1 MKCLPRAPM
10 AAALAA
16 LILSGCGGG
25 GGKPAEQPHNVTAA
39 IAGFDAFKSGDQA
52 ALETQIQALSAQ
64 LPADQTTGPF
74 VACTDQGYALRRV
87 ARVKRELEV
96 LDLSQAWSVGDDARF
111 VYFQTLIGGA
121 DLKLTPERV
130 GGPTDF
136 DCQNADHHDQ
146 NVAMD
151 TAETHAIQ
159 AAGRDR
165 LKVWFAA
172 VQASLGPQL
181 DPHMQDAAKL
191 LKASGL
197 TDSDRWQAPS
207 SSSN

>member
-1 MKCLPRAPM
+1 MT
-10 AAALAA
+10 AALAA

-25 GGKPAEQPHNVTAA
+25 GGGGKPAEQPHNVAA
-39 IAGFDAFKSGDQA
+39 ALAGFDAFKSGDQA

-96 LDLSQAWSVGDDARF
+96 LDPSQSWLVSDEARF
-111 VYFQTLIGGA
+111 VYFQTLIAGV

-136 DCQNADHHDQ
+136 ECQSADHHDQ

-172 VQASLGPQL
+172 LQDSLGPQL

-197 TDSDRWQAPS
+197 TDGDRWQQPS